1 MKENAKILWRL
12 FLTFFKIGAFT
23 FGGGYAMLPLI
34 EHQCVDCYGWI
45 TSEELVRVTVL
56 AESTPGPVAINC
68 ATFVGSKKAGIRGA
82 LAATFGVVLPSFLII
97 LGLSLVLDS
106 FLKIRIVENA
116 FKGVK
121 IAVAILI
128 LSAGLRLFK
137 KMEKKPLAVILFSA
151 ALAAMLA
158 INIFSL
164 RFSTIAM
171 LLIAAA
177 ISLAV
182 GLIRDRS
189 RGRGDRE

>member
-34 EHQCVDCYGWI
+34 EHQCVDRYGWI

-189 RGRGDRE
+189 RGRGDQE